1 MIRDFI
7 SLIFP
12 EVCASCRSPTVKGEQ
27 LLCTKCLLDLPKTN
41 DHLFSPGVLVDKF
54 ATIEKL
60 RFVYAYLKFS
70 KKGVAQ
76 RLLHQLKY
84 EGQQEIG
91 LNLGR
96 WFGSEIQSNENKL
109 YADIILPVPLHIS
122 RFRTRGYNQ
131 SDLFAKG
138 LSEPLQIEWSNDI
151 IKRLKKTETQTKKG
165 KVDRWKNVSDIFRII
180 DPNAIHDKRI
190 ILVDDVITTGATLN
204 ACLEVLVGSNVRSVG
219 VLTIARA
226 D

>member
-12 EVCASCRSPTVKGEQ
+12 EVCASCKTPTVKGEQ

-41 DHLFSPGVLVDKF
+41 DHSFSSGILVDKF
-54 ATIEKL
+54 ATIQKL
-60 RFVYAYLKFS
+60 QFAYAYLKFS
-70 KKGVAQ
+70 KKGVTQ
-76 RLLHQLKY
+76 HLLHQLKY

-96 WFGSEIQSNENKL
+96 WFGTEIRSTPTYLE
-109 YADIILPVPLHIS
+109 ADIILPVPLHIS
-122 RFRTRGYNQ
+122 RLRTRGYNQ

-138 LSEPLQIEWSNDI
+138 LSESLQIDWRNDI

-165 KVDRWKNVSDIFRII
+165 KVDRWKNVNEIFEVI
-180 DPNAIHDKRI
+180 DPDAIRDKKVI
-190 ILVDDVITTGATLN
+190 VVDDVITTGATLN
-204 ACLEVLVGSNVRSVG
+204 ACLEAVVQANVSSVG
-219 VLTIARA
+219 ILTIARA